1 MPAKL
6 KIFFWKNF
14 SLLRHPDLR
23 LLARSL
29 KRGIPDTDMK
39 NTRLQ
44 FLIAA
49 MSTLFF
55 SRAAQAHDTDG
66 NHSHDFIPT
75 NALPVHVELK
85 GPVSAPAKMKLDA
98 GTKVS
103 GQGFWRFVAVP
114 DLMPLPPEVVGKVTP
129 AHGTLIVDGER
140 DIVYW
145 GLKKVGWVGFSNR
158 LRNSWVVQGDEQF
171 THNNMHGAD
180 LWPRKGK
187 LPLVSVADDE
197 GGKIYLT
204 DTSFQNSTT
213 LGVSDLGSYATNKS
227 YKPTDVAFVGAR
239 RLFVTDGYAQ
249 HYFLPVGTAPLKYEG
264 AVFGGNALS
273 RTPHGITYDAK
284 NKSLLISARPEG
296 QAKRWS
302 VSGQTLKAVDALPV
316 GTLLCDVDL
325 WKDYALAACLD
336 GPNKTPGPL
345 MIVNLKTRTIASIVR
360 PKEELGYD
368 FCDHIHD
375 AAWYVVKNGRK
386 TDVYLLFTAWNP
398 GGVGALKLVNPG
410 S

>member
-1 MPAKL
+1 MRFKL
-6 KIFFWKNF
+6 KKFFLKNF
-14 SLLRHPDLR
+14 APLLHPDLH

-39 NTRLQ
+39 NTREQL
-44 FLIAA
+44 LIVA
-49 MSTLFF
+49 MSVLFF
-55 SRAAQAHDTDG
+55 SKTAQAHDTDG
-66 NHSHDFIPT
+66 KHSHEFIPT
-75 NALPVHVELK
+75 NTLPIHIELK
-85 GPVSAPAKMKLDA
+85 GPVSAPAVVKLDP

-103 GQGFWRFVAVP
+103 GQGFWRFVAAN
-114 DLMPLPPEVVGKVTP
+114 DLMPLPPETAGKITP
-129 AHGTLIVDGER
+129 AHGTLIVDGEH

-158 LRNSWVVQGDEQF
+158 LRNSWVVNGDEQF
-171 THNNMHGAD
+171 THNNLHGAD
-180 LWPRKGK
+180 ILPRKGQ
-187 LPLVSVADDE
+187 LPLVAAADDE

-204 DTSFQNSTT
+204 DTTFLHPAT
-213 LGVSDLGSYATNKS
+213 LGVPGLGSYATNTS
-227 YKPTDVAFVGAR
+227 YKPTDVAFVSAR

-249 HYFLPVGTAPLKYEG
+249 HYFLPVTTQPLAYEG
-264 AVFGGNALS
+264 SVFGGNALS
-273 RTPHGITYDAK
+273 RTPHGITFDAK
-284 NKSLLISARPEG
+284 DKSLLISARPEG

-302 VSGQTLKAVDALPV
+302 VSGQTLTSVDALPA

-325 WKDYALAACLD
+325 WKNYALAACLD

-345 MIVNLKTRTIASIVR
+345 MIVNLKTRSIASIIK

-375 AAWYVVKNGRK
+375 AVWYVVKNGRQ

-398 GGVGALKLVNPG
+398 GGIGALKLVNPA